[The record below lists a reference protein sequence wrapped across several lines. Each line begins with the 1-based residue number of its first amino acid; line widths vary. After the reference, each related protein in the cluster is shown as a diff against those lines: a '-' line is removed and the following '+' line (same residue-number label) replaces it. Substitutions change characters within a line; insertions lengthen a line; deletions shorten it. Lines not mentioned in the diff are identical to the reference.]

1 MKVDGK
7 ALKKAKLKTF
17 LYISNLHLYCDLHSN
32 IHSDSLGIDLL
43 YFVIHEKI
51 VKRSSI
57 KSRRLHVIHPM
68 YGHGHI

>member
-17 LYISNLHLYCDLHSN
+17 LYISNMHLYCDLHSN

-51 VKRSSI
+51 VKSSSI
-57 KSRRLHVIHPM
+57 KSSTCHPLHAWTW
-68 YGHGHI
+68 